1 MSEQQS
7 KPQVQP
13 SEQNASDQQQGI
25 PGSSLSGAS
34 VESSSAATEGVG
46 RQSGQQREHG
56 HMSREDQEQDKRT
69 GGGTDRL
76 SGHPDT
82 SEGSV
87 QHGRNGGTGEDR

>member
-7 KPQVQP
+7 KPQSPQDQ
-13 SEQNASDQQQGI
+13 QNSAGQQGI

-34 VESSSAATEGVG
+34 VESSSSTEGVG

-56 HMSREDQEQDKRT
+56 HMSRDDQEQDKGT
-69 GGGTDRL
+69 SAGTDRL
-76 SGHPDT
+76 AGHPDT
-82 SEGSV
+82 SASSV